1 MLVAVIVPMT
11 ASAISDAWFSYRD
24 QRAMLNL
31 LLALESTSAAHKI
44 QSFLDSTKQ
53 QLGWTVQ
60 QTWTGATQSQH
71 RFDVLRAMRQT
82 PAIISIT
89 LVDEAG
95 IERLHVSRVG
105 LNREESGSDRSS
117 DPAVVG
123 ARSAGI
129 WYGPVTYYGG
139 SEPYMGMAIAGNRKA
154 LGIVVAEINL
164 KLIWHVVSEIRVGR
178 GGQAFVLDRTGRL
191 IAHPDMSKVLQ
202 GTDEDAAAALRKLK
216 DEIVSANGA
225 AITTRNMKN
234 EPVVTT
240 MARVPEVG
248 WTVWVE
254 QPQAEAL
261 ALIYAS
267 LWRTGGLL
275 IAGIVFATALAY
287 WLARR
292 MTGPI
297 RLLAEAQI
305 ELAPDSSS
313 TASKLVPGTNL
324 KGWRPGSMKW
334 RKNSRCRGNAPSA
347 WRA

>member
-1 MLVAVIVPMT
+1 MRRSLFKKSFIAMLVAVIVPMT

-71 RFDVLRAMRQT
+71 RLDVLRAMRQT

-139 SEPYMGMAIAGNRKA
+139 SEPYMGMAIAGNREA

-191 IAHPDMSKVLQ
+191 IAHPDMSKVNPNGGAIALGHPLGGS
-202 GTDEDAAAALRKLK
+202 GTKLM
-216 DEIVSANGA
+216 A
-225 AITTRNMKN
+225 TMLN
-234 EPVVTT
+234 EL
-240 MARVPEVG
+240 E
-248 WTVWVE
+248 
-254 QPQAEAL
+254 
-261 ALIYAS
+261 
-267 LWRTGGLL
+267 RTGGRR
-275 IAGIVFATALAY
+275 ALVSMCCGGG
-287 WLARR
+287 LG
-292 MTGPI
+292 TGTI
-297 RLLAEAQI
+297 I
-305 ELAPDSSS
+305 E
-313 TASKLVPGTNL
+313 
-324 KGWRPGSMKW
+324 RI
-334 RKNSRCRGNAPSA
+334 
-347 WRA
+347 